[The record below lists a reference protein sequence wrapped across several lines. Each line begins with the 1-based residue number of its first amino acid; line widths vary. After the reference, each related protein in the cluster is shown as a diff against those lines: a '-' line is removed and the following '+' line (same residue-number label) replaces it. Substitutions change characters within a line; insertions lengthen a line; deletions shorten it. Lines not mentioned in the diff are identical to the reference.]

1 MKILQKYYELQN
13 WDFLQIPNLQ
23 KSYGFLQKY
32 YGILQK
38 IINLGPGPGP
48 EAGCGG
54 RDPGPGARSRPR
66 AQAWGPNL

>member
-1 MKILQKYYELQN
+1 MKILQNYYALQN

-38 IINLGPGPGP
+38 IINLGP
-48 EAGCGG
+48 
-54 RDPGPGARSRPR
+54 RPGPGAGCGPLGLGPGPRSRPR
-66 AQAWGPNL
+66 AQARGPNL